1 MDYKNEV
8 ICIQED
14 CEGFIYSVDWIVMF
28 FCVNNQGMFKLLV
41 MFGDSLCLS
50 DVILD
55 FGFFSGL
62 LFDLEVVEEMFDF
75 VGVDL
80 FIVGVVGVGFY
91 GVELDFIWFMFLK
104 GFFIFCQDLILFDV
118 WVCIWCKGGYLFGI

>member
-1 MDYKNEV
+1 M
-8 ICIQED
+8 
-14 CEGFIYSVDWIVMF
+14 
-28 FCVNNQGMFKLLV
+28 LV

-104 GFFIFCQDLILFDV
+104 GFFIFC
-118 WVCIWCKGGYLFGI
+118 